1 MKITKHLPSMLSIVF
16 VLACFNVLVLGQSS
30 DDKNNFAAVTSLG
43 SSVRFDI
50 SASNAGVTL
59 TVIGPDDLA
68 YSKEFKSGTSPEFKL
83 TSYSGERLPDGLYTY
98 ELRLTPIISS
108 ETRDALK
115 AAREKGNGREVQLE
129 LRKKGAIPAARVQSG
144 SFQISEGSVVLP
156 GHIETPARAMAQPPV
171 APVVNA
177 PAVNAQVVNAHAST
191 GRVNYKVVRNHPRFL
206 VFDQVIPDDLIVQ
219 GSICAGLDCVN
230 NEDFGFDTIR
240 VKENNTR
247 IQFDDTSTSAGF
259 PSNNWQIRAND
270 SGSGGA
276 NFLGFVDQGTTGNS
290 ESGTIVFAVT
300 AGATAN
306 SLRVGSNSKVG
317 LRTATPVLDVHANTT
332 DTPAI
337 RLEQNNS
344 GGFTAQT
351 WDIAGN
357 EANFFVRDVT
367 SGSRLPFRI
376 RPGAPTSSIDIAAS
390 GNVGIAT
397 ASPSQ
402 PLDVSGNTIL
412 LGADSGLTSRTNS
425 TTKISR
431 LTAPPFTNTNLNLAY
446 AGAVTTSTDNIVGI
460 GGALSGFAAATVIVF
475 HTAANTNTDTGTER
489 MRILSNGRVGIGTA
503 APDQLL
509 SVNGDASKSGGGS
522 WQTFSDERLKKING
536 SYDNGLKAVMRLQ
549 PLRYEYKPD
558 NAMGIKPVGERIG
571 VGAQA
576 VQQVIPE
583 AVTKN
588 AEGYLMVNND
598 PIIWTMLNAIKEQQK
613 EIVELKKQIRQLRA
627 TPRKRR

>member
-1 MKITKHLPSMLSIVF
+1 MLTIVF
-16 VLACFNVLVLGQSS
+16 VLACFNLVLGQSN
-30 DDKNNFAAVTSLG
+30 DHFANISSFG
-43 SSVRFDI
+43 SSVRFDVGVPH
-50 SASNAGVTL
+50 AAVTL
-59 TVIGPDDLA
+59 TVIGPDGVTF
-68 YSKEFKSGTSPEFKL
+68 SKEFKSGNSPEFKL
-83 TSYSGERLPDGLYTY
+83 TSSKGERFPDGSYTY
-98 ELRLTPIISS
+98 ELRITPNISS
-108 ETRDALK
+108 ETKEALK
-115 AAREKGNGREVQLE
+115 AAREAGNGAEVQRE
-129 LRKKGAIPAARVQSG
+129 LRKKGALPSQPQVQSG
-144 SFQISEGSVVLP
+144 SFMISGGSVILP
-156 GHIETPARAMAQPPV
+156 GATESQERAMAQPAV
-171 APVVNA
+171 AAPVVNA
-177 PAVNAQVVNAHAST
+177 PVTYSRT
-191 GRVNYKVVRNHPRFL
+191 NYKVVRHHPRFM

-247 IQFDDTSTSAGF
+247 IQFDDTSSSAGF
-259 PSNNWQIRAND
+259 PNNNWQIRAND

-276 NFLGFVDQGTTGNS
+276 NFLGFVDQGATGNS
-290 ESGTIVFAVT
+290 ETGTIVFAVT
-300 AGATAN
+300 AGASAN

-317 LRTATPVLDVHANTT
+317 LRTATPVLDIHASTT
-332 DTPAI
+332 DTPAM

-376 RPGAPTSSIDIAAS
+376 RPGAPTSSIDISAS
-390 GNVGIAT
+390 GNVGILN
-397 ASPSQ
+397 ASPGAS
-402 PLDVSGNTIL
+402 LDISGNTTI
-412 LGADSGLTSRTNS
+412 LGADDGLTTRTTA
-425 TTKISR
+425 TTKTSR
-431 LTAPPFTNTNLNLAY
+431 IAIPPFTSTNLNFAY
-446 AGAVTTSTDNIVGI
+446 SGALVNSTDNVAAVG
-460 GGALSGFAAATVIVF
+460 GGFSGQSAATVVAF
-475 HTAANTNTDTGTER
+475 FTAGNTNTATGTER
-489 MRILSNGRVGIGTA
+489 MRITSIGRVGIGTT

-522 WQTFSDERLKKING
+522 WQTFSDERLKNING
-536 SYDNGLKAVMRLQ
+536 SYNNGLKAVMQLQ
-549 PLRYEYKPD
+549 PLRYEYKPN

-613 EIVELKKQIRQLRA
+613 EIVELKRQIRQLRG
-627 TPRKRR
+627 TTRRRR

>member
-1 MKITKHLPSMLSIVF
+1 MKTIKHLPSVLTIVF
-16 VLACFNVLVLGQSS
+16 VLATFNLVPGQSN
-30 DDKNNFAAVTSLG
+30 DDKNHFANISSNG
-43 SSVRFDI
+43 SSVRFDVGVPH
-50 SASNAGVTL
+50 AAVTL
-59 TVIGPDDLA
+59 TVIGPDGVA
-68 YSKEFKSGTSPEFKL
+68 FSKEFKSGNSPEFKL
-83 TSYSGERLPDGLYTY
+83 NSAKGERLPDGSYTY
-98 ELRLTPIISS
+98 ELRITPNISS
-108 ETRDALK
+108 ETKEALK
-115 AAREKGNGREVQLE
+115 AAREAGNGAEVQRE
-129 LRKKGAIPAARVQSG
+129 LRKKGAIPAQPQVQSG
-144 SFQISEGSVVLP
+144 SFMVSGGTVILP
-156 GHIETPARAMAQPPV
+156 GATESQQRAMAQPAA
-171 APVVNA
+171 APTVNA
-177 PAVNAQVVNAHAST
+177 PVTYRRTNF
-191 GRVNYKVVRNHPRFL
+191 KVVSHHPRFM
-206 VFDQVIPDDLIVQ
+206 VFDQVIADDLIVQ

-276 NFLGFVDQGTTGNS
+276 NFLGFVDQGATGNS
-290 ESGTIVFAVT
+290 ETGTIVFAVT
-300 AGATAN
+300 AGASAN

-351 WDIAGN
+351 WDVAGN

-376 RPGAPTSSIDIAAS
+376 RPGAPTSSIDISAS
-390 GNVGIAT
+390 GNVGILN
-397 ASPSQ
+397 ASPNAS
-402 PLDVSGNTIL
+402 LDISGNTTI
-412 LGADSGLTSRTNS
+412 LGADDGLTTRTTA
-425 TTKISR
+425 TTKTSR
-431 LTAPPFTNTNLNLAY
+431 VAIPPFTTGNLNFTY
-446 AGAVTTSTDNIVGI
+446 SGALVNSTDNVAAVG
-460 GGALSGFAAATVIVF
+460 GGFSGQSAATVVAF
-475 HTAANTNTDTGTER
+475 FTAANTNTAVGTER
-489 MRILSNGRVGIGTA
+489 MRITSAGRVGIGTT
-503 APDQLL
+503 APDQTL

-536 SYDNGLKAVMRLQ
+536 SYNSGLNAVMRLQ

-558 NAMGIKPVGERIG
+558 NALGIKPVGERIG
-571 VGAQA
+571 VGAHA

-613 EIVELKKQIRQLRA
+613 EIVELKRQIRQLRA